1 MSTRIY
7 VVSDTLQQPIKHRLV
22 RASNAAQ
29 ARNFAARDQYKIDV
43 AGQQTLVDL
52 INAGVK
58 IEDAQEVQP

>member
-1 MSTRIY
+1 MSARIY
-7 VVSDTLQQPIKHRLV
+7 VVTDTQQQPIKHRLV
-22 RASNAAQ
+22 RASTSAQ
-29 ARNFAARDQYKIDV
+29 ARNFAARDQFKIDV